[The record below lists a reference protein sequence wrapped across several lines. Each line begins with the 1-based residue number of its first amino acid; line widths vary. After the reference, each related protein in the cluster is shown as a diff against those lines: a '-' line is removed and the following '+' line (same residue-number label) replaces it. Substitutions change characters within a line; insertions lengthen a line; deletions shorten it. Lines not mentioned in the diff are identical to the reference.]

1 MFCKEKKSSLTDWG
15 RVNSRLKVGLKIALG
30 VFWGVSGMFGLLLDG
45 HGGDYS
51 TKRKRCA
58 LSNRAVCT
66 PYHPI
71 VCGGCCVFCSVI
83 SKRNVW
89 LAR

>member
-1 MFCKEKKSSLTDWG
+1 MGKGKQQVKGGAKNCVRCIF
-15 RVNSRLKVGLKIALG
+15 LG
-30 VFWGVSGMFGLLLDG
+30 GVSGMFGLLLDG